1 MLRLPID
8 PINRRVPVVD
18 SQPLPRIKSATC
30 PEANPDMAWHIY
42 GNADNNPFYEAEI
55 RCIE

>member
-18 SQPLPRIKSATC
+18 SQPLPRIESATC
-30 PEANPDMAWHIY
+30 PAANPDTA
-42 GNADNNPFYEAEI
+42 
-55 RCIE
+55 

>member
-30 PEANPDMAWHIY
+30 PEANPDTA
-42 GNADNNPFYEAEI
+42 
-55 RCIE
+55 